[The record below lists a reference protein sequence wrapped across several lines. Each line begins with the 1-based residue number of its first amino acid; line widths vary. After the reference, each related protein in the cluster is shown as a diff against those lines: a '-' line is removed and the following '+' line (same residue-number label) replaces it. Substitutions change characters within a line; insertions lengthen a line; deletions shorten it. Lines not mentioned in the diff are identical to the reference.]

1 MDKSEIPAVV
11 ERKDIAPMQGGPAKF
26 VREIDE
32 YLAGIF
38 DEMTQIDENYG
49 KVSAFFTEHA
59 NQVVGDRDY
68 EKLSKEEQKLATVYM
83 AAALAVKGACAV
95 VKGIKETI
103 ALEKVRRLHRKVAE
117 TKYESLSRMIERAQ
131 RNHDDAAA
139 VLARHNLTP
148 FQSAEVRKNFQ
159 VIANILEDELC
170 QYRDIRFRL
179 NMLLWLKEEYEA
191 WLDDRLYSDTPMPTM
206 GQASVAAIYVLN
218 GLQIPYSREKREKD
232 LREFGNK
239 LECSLVFDR
248 AHDDKKPISSFEL
261 LAIIDSQM
269 SAVLEHGYLEKDP
282 LATAIENDGDGD
294 TKIDVD
300 KLSCKHLFSMMYLK
314 ADEGSLVKQIM
325 SENPVTL
332 SSLNSFEAFLDMK
345 KDYFD
350 GTKRTEIS
358 GFLLIAAVVIPIWN
372 FGWAWYWLLA
382 LSVIV
387 AIFVFK
393 MFPVRSIKRMTDN
406 LANKFQKMS
415 CNYEHETAKTAG
427 LIEPKSK
434 VREMAKSRNSF
445 WAGLIIGGLIGLVG
459 GPIGMV
465 IGAIIGAI
473 LGSGSSD
480 DIDTHGEGWQA
491 IKICSPTK
499 QWITIIIAALLVL
512 FEIYVLFIK

>member
-1 MDKSEIPAVV
+1 M
-11 ERKDIAPMQGGPAKF
+11 
-26 VREIDE
+26 
-32 YLAGIF
+32 
-38 DEMTQIDENYG
+38 
-49 KVSAFFTEHA
+49 
-59 NQVVGDRDY
+59 
-68 EKLSKEEQKLATVYM
+68 
-83 AAALAVKGACAV
+83 
-95 VKGIKETI
+95 
-103 ALEKVRRLHRKVAE
+103 
-117 TKYESLSRMIERAQ
+117 
-131 RNHDDAAA
+131 
-139 VLARHNLTP
+139 
-148 FQSAEVRKNFQ
+148 
-159 VIANILEDELC
+159 LEDELC
-170 QYRDIRFRL
+170 QYRDVRFRL
-179 NMLLWLKEEYEA
+179 DMLLWLKDEYEA
-191 WLDDRLYSDTPMPTM
+191 WLNDRLYSDTPMPTM
-206 GQASVAAIYVLN
+206 GQASVAAIYMLN
-218 GLQIPYSREKREKD
+218 GQQIPYSREKREKD
-232 LREFGNK
+232 LRAFGNK
-239 LECSLVFDR
+239 LESSLVFDR

-261 LAIIDSQM
+261 LAIIDSQL

-314 ADEGSLVKQIM
+314 ADDGSLVKQIM

-393 MFPVRSIKRMTDN
+393 MFPVRSIKCMTDN

-434 VREMAKSRNSF
+434 VREMASSRNRF

-459 GPIGMV
+459 GPIGIV

-473 LGSGSSD
+473 LGSVSSD
-480 DIDTHGEGWQA
+480 DIDTHGEGWQQ

-499 QWITIIIAALLVL
+499 QWITIVIAALLVL

>member
-1 MDKSEIPAVV
+1 M
-11 ERKDIAPMQGGPAKF
+11 
-26 VREIDE
+26 
-32 YLAGIF
+32 
-38 DEMTQIDENYG
+38 
-49 KVSAFFTEHA
+49 
-59 NQVVGDRDY
+59 
-68 EKLSKEEQKLATVYM
+68 
-83 AAALAVKGACAV
+83 
-95 VKGIKETI
+95 
-103 ALEKVRRLHRKVAE
+103 
-117 TKYESLSRMIERAQ
+117 
-131 RNHDDAAA
+131 
-139 VLARHNLTP
+139 
-148 FQSAEVRKNFQ
+148 
-159 VIANILEDELC
+159 
-170 QYRDIRFRL
+170 
-179 NMLLWLKEEYEA
+179 
-191 WLDDRLYSDTPMPTM
+191 
-206 GQASVAAIYVLN
+206 LN

-239 LECSLVFDR
+239 LESSLVFDR

-269 SAVLEHGYLEKDP
+269 CAVLEHGYLEKDP

-358 GFLLIAAVVIPIWN
+358 GFLLIVAVVISIWN

-499 QWITIIIAALLVL
+499 QWITIIIAALLVI
-512 FEIYVLFIK
+512 FEIYVIFIK

>member
-117 TKYESLSRMIERAQ
+117 VKYESLGRMIERAQ
-131 RNHDDAAA
+131 RNHDDAAKL
-139 VLARHNLTP
+139 LASRNRTP
-148 FQSAEVRKNFQ
+148 YQSTEVRDNFQ
-159 VIANILEDELC
+159 VIANMLEDELC
-170 QYRDIRFRL
+170 QYRDVRFRL
-179 NMLLWLKEEYEA
+179 DMLLWLNDEYEA
-191 WLDDRLYSDTPMPTM
+191 WLNDRLYSDTPMPTM

-218 GLQIPYSREKREKD
+218 GQQIPYSREKREKD

-239 LECSLVFDR
+239 LESSLVFDR

-269 SAVLEHGYLEKDP
+269 STVLEHGYLEKDP

-434 VREMAKSRNSF
+434 VREMASSRNSF
-445 WAGLIIGGLIGLVG
+445 LAGLIIGGLIGLIG
-459 GPIGMV
+459 GPIGMI
-465 IGAIIGAI
+465 IGAIIGAV
-473 LGSGSSD
+473 LGSDSSD
-480 DIDTHGEGWQA
+480 SADTHGKGWQA

-499 QWITIIIAALLVL
+499 QWITIIIAALLVI
-512 FEIYVLFIK
+512 FEIYVIFIK

>member
-139 VLARHNLTP
+139 VLARHNSIP
-148 FQSAEVRKNFQ
+148 FKADDIRVNFQS
-159 VIANILEDELC
+159 IAKILEDELC

-218 GLQIPYSREKREKD
+218 GQQIPYSREKREKD

-239 LECSLVFDR
+239 LESSLVFDR

-459 GPIGMV
+459 GPIGIV

-473 LGSGSSD
+473 LGSVSSD
-480 DIDTHGEGWQA
+480 DIDTHGEGWQQ

-499 QWITIIIAALLVL
+499 QWITIVIAALLVL

>member
-232 LREFGNK
+232 LRN
-239 LECSLVFDR
+239 CW
-248 AHDDKKPISSFEL
+248 
-261 LAIIDSQM
+261 
-269 SAVLEHGYLEKDP
+269 
-282 LATAIENDGDGD
+282 
-294 TKIDVD
+294 
-300 KLSCKHLFSMMYLK
+300 
-314 ADEGSLVKQIM
+314 
-325 SENPVTL
+325 L
-332 SSLNSFEAFLDMK
+332 SSPL
-345 KDYFD
+345 
-350 GTKRTEIS
+350 R
-358 GFLLIAAVVIPIWN
+358 
-372 FGWAWYWLLA
+372 
-382 LSVIV
+382 
-387 AIFVFK
+387 
-393 MFPVRSIKRMTDN
+393 
-406 LANKFQKMS
+406 
-415 CNYEHETAKTAG
+415 
-427 LIEPKSK
+427 
-434 VREMAKSRNSF
+434 
-445 WAGLIIGGLIGLVG
+445 
-459 GPIGMV
+459 
-465 IGAIIGAI
+465 
-473 LGSGSSD
+473 
-480 DIDTHGEGWQA
+480 
-491 IKICSPTK
+491 
-499 QWITIIIAALLVL
+499 
-512 FEIYVLFIK
+512 